1 MADEAGLFYL
11 VRSLGLLIFSDLFGC
26 RASIPDHGNRSEA
39 ESSAK
44 EVLEAAR
51 LNVTKNIFENVYTL
65 KHPGVLSKKLNRTLI
80 TLDRIN
86 WLDECHILNLSKAA
100 DLSGIKG
107 LGIQFNISFG
117 KTYSVEL
124 KLSGSTMAS
133 RRKMEEDQ
141 FYSLGDKMMFSQEE
155 LKSRIYSLFVVK
167 IKKFI
172 SVEEDPDNN
181 CRNYP
186 NADFQSFEDCDSKY
200 MRKKVDEIAPK
211 TDLTPPWLTDD
222 LDKVT
227 SKPVTLAAN
236 QLFPLGKLSACETS
250 RIIILIDNADITFML
265 FCKGSISKCKE
276 H

>member
-1 MADEAGLFYL
+1 MDEDNKTLVGWGGL
-11 VRSLGLLIFSDLFGC
+11 SQ
-26 RASIPDHGNRSEA
+26 A
-39 ESSAK
+39 ESNAK
-44 EVLEAAR
+44 ELLEAAR
-51 LNVTKNIFENVYTL
+51 LNMTTNIFENVYTL
-65 KHPGVLSKKLNRTLI
+65 KHPGITSQKLDRTLI

-86 WLDECHILNLSKAA
+86 WLEECHILNLSKAA

-107 LGIQFNISFG
+107 LGIQFNISHVIFG
-117 KTYSVEL
+117 KNSKTYSVEL

-155 LKSRIYSLFVVK
+155 LKSRIYSLYVVK

-186 NADFQSFEDCDSKY
+186 NDDFQSFEDCDSKY
-200 MRKKVDEIAPK
+200 MRKKVDRIAPK
-211 TDLTPPWLTDD
+211 KNLTSPWLTDD

-236 QLFPLGKLSACETS
+236 QLFPLGKLSAFERS
-250 RIIILIDNADITFML
+250 R
-265 FCKGSISKCKE
+265 
-276 H
+276 

>member
-1 MADEAGLFYL
+1 MDEDNKTLVGWGGL
-11 VRSLGLLIFSDLFGC
+11 SQ
-26 RASIPDHGNRSEA
+26 A
-39 ESSAK
+39 ESNAK
-44 EVLEAAR
+44 ELLEAAR
-51 LNVTKNIFENVYTL
+51 LNMTTNIFENVYTL
-65 KHPGVLSKKLNRTLI
+65 KHPSAGSQNLDRTLITLDRTLI

-86 WLDECHILNLSKAA
+86 WLEECHILNLSKAA

-107 LGIQFNISFG
+107 LGIQFNISHVISG
-117 KTYSVEL
+117 KHSTTYSVEL

-155 LKSRIYSLFVVK
+155 LKSRIYSLYVVK

-186 NADFQSFEDCDSKY
+186 NDDFQSFEDCDSKY

-211 TDLTPPWLTDD
+211 TGLTPPWLTDD
-222 LDKVT
+222 LDNVT
-227 SKPVTLAAN
+227 SKPVTLAAD
-236 QLFPLGKLSACETS
+236 QLAPLGKLSAFETS
-250 RIIILIDNADITFML
+250 RY
-265 FCKGSISKCKE
+265 
-276 H
+276 

>member
-1 MADEAGLFYL
+1 MTTNIL
-11 VRSLGLLIFSDLFGC
+11 
-26 RASIPDHGNRSEA
+26 
-39 ESSAK
+39 SS
-44 EVLEAAR
+44 
-51 LNVTKNIFENVYTL
+51 VYIL
-65 KHPGVLSKKLNRTLI
+65 KHQGVPNQNLDRTLITLDRTLI

-107 LGIQFNISFG
+107 LGIQFNISFV

-155 LKSRIYSLFVVK
+155 LKSRIYSLYVVK